1 MASPDWASLPHDA
14 ALHVFSHLGTA
25 RDLGA
30 CATVCS
36 AYHRLITREPDL
48 WRRVAATKY
57 GAAVADFGF
66 QQHYGKSWSALL
78 QDDNRRGAWPTL
90 HFNKPVY
97 WRRNSNRRFYCCFV
111 SQIKMD
117 RVHNIAL
124 VYIDVR
130 GESDLR
136 PPNAGSSVNWRWR
149 RPNGEE
155 NMSTSVGLWRAEVET
170 PGHYKGIL
178 AFYPEKFEQD
188 EGQRTFCYANQFHST
203 GDYEAIPFPSGRE
216 IRQSTEYT
224 PAGVSPFAQDSDATE
239 RERWSKL
246 VPSAVLERR
255 PNLQGSH
262 QRAFTPTWWATA
274 AAQATDEAS

>member
-1 MASPDWASLPHDA
+1 
-14 ALHVFSHLGTA
+14 V
-25 RDLGA
+25 
-30 CATVCS
+30 
-36 AYHRLITREPDL
+36 
-48 WRRVAATKY
+48 TKY
-57 GAAVADFGF
+57 GAAAADFGF
-66 QQHYGKSWSALL
+66 QQQHYGKSWSALL

-97 WRRNSNRRFYCCFV
+97 WRYNSDWRFYCCFV

-117 RVHNIAL
+117 RVNNRLL

-136 PPNAGSSVNWRWR
+136 PPNASSLNWRR
-149 RPNGEE
+149 RRSNGEE
-155 NMSTSVGLWRAEVET
+155 VTRAILSRWSAEVVET
-170 PGHYKGIL
+170 PGHYKGCL
-178 AFYPEKFEQD
+178 AFFDPDRLVPENFEQNG
-188 EGQRTFCYANQFHST
+188 GQLTFCYANQVHSL

-224 PAGVSPFAQDSDATE
+224 PAGTSPFAQDTDATE

-262 QRAFTPTWWATA
+262 
-274 AAQATDEAS
+274 